1 MRKILITGAA
11 GFIPSSLADKLIEDK
26 ETFVVGVDNFLTGR
40 PQNLPK
46 KSNEN
51 YKFIK
56 ANINNYED
64 ISAVILAYKFDY
76 IFHYAAVV
84 GVKRTLENPL
94 LVLEDIKGIQNILH
108 LSKNTGVKQVFFA
121 SSSEVYGEP
130 VEFPQNE
137 YTTPLNSK
145 LPYAIVKNVGEA
157 FLKSYYLEHKLN
169 YTIFRFFNTY
179 GPKQSVDFVLSK
191 FVRCAL
197 ENRDITL
204 YGDGLQTRTFCYI
217 DDNIEATIK
226 CLNHSLYTNDVVNL
240 GSDKEITIKELAEM
254 VIAATG
260 SSSRITYLPPLP
272 EGDMR
277 RRCPDNSKMR
287 KILKRELT
295 PLEDGIKMILK
306 QIDKHQYA

>member
-1 MRKILITGAA
+1 M
-11 GFIPSSLADKLIEDK
+11 
-26 ETFVVGVDNFLTGR
+26 
-40 PQNLPK
+40 
-46 KSNEN
+46 
-51 YKFIK
+51 
-56 ANINNYED
+56 
-64 ISAVILAYKFDY
+64 
-76 IFHYAAVV
+76 
-84 GVKRTLENPL
+84 
-94 LVLEDIKGIQNILH
+94 
-108 LSKNTGVKQVFFA
+108 
-121 SSSEVYGEP
+121 
-130 VEFPQNE
+130 
-137 YTTPLNSK
+137 
-145 LPYAIVKNVGEA
+145 
-157 FLKSYYLEHKLN
+157 
-169 YTIFRFFNTY
+169 
-179 GPKQSVDFVLSK
+179 
-191 FVRCAL
+191 
-197 ENRDITL
+197 

-306 QIDKHQYA
+306 EIDKHQYA